1 MNLEKLV
8 WQQLRL
14 IGLIPGAR
22 FLFYLIANMIYK
34 DSSIIRIPFGP
45 AANFMWR
52 HHRNYQ
58 PWMTLGIYEPEVA
71 KLIRDLLHE
80 GDVFYDIGAHA
91 GYFTLIAANKVGPD
105 GLVIAFEPVPDN
117 AAIAKE
123 QIELNGFQAIC
134 RVVTS
139 AIMDTMGEVSLII
152 PKRIANAHL
161 LDVPAPHVNEG
172 RGKVIRVS
180 SITLDSFVSN
190 NPWPT
195 LIKMDIEG
203 AELKALMGAKKL
215 LSSPQAPVFLITAHS
230 EKLNREVRDIL
241 SNNLY
246 EFSDFPYMIHAIP
259 KRSKGEDV

>member
-1 MNLEKLV
+1 MNLEKFV

-14 IGLIPGAR
+14 LNLIPGAR
-22 FLFYLIANMIYK
+22 FLFYLIANMMYK
-34 DSSIIRIPFGP
+34 DHSVIKIPFGP

-52 HHRNYQ
+52 HHQIYQ

-71 KLIRDLLHE
+71 KLIQESLYP

-91 GYFTLIAANKVGPD
+91 GYFTLIAANNVGPT
-105 GLVIAFEPVPDN
+105 GLVIAFEPLPAN
-117 AAIAKE
+117 TNTINQ
-123 QIELNGFQAIC
+123 QIKLNGLQAIC

-139 AIMDTMGEVSLII
+139 AVMDTMGEVSLII

-180 SITLDSFVSN
+180 SITLDSFVSD

-203 AELKALMGAKKL
+203 AELKALMGAKEL
-215 LSSPQAPVFLITAHS
+215 LSSPKAPVFLITAHS
-230 EKLNREVRDIL
+230 EKLNREVRDML
-241 SNNLY
+241 SNYLY
-246 EFSDFPYMIHAIP
+246 EFSNFPYMIHAIP
-259 KRSKGEDV
+259 MRRKREDV

>member
-1 MNLEKLV
+1 M
-8 WQQLRL
+8 
-14 IGLIPGAR
+14 
-22 FLFYLIANMIYK
+22 YK
-34 DSSIIRIPFGP
+34 DRSVIRIPFGP

-52 HHRNYQ
+52 HHRIYQ

-71 KLIRDLLHE
+71 KLIQDSLHP

-117 AAIAKE
+117 AATTNE
-123 QIELNGFQAIC
+123 QIKLNGLQAIC

-139 AIMDTMGEVSLII
+139 AITDTIGEVSLII

-180 SITLDSFVSN
+180 SITLDSFVSD
-190 NPWPT
+190 NPVPT

-203 AELKALMGAKKL
+203 AELKALMGAKKF
-215 LSSPQAPVFLITAHS
+215 LSSPRLRF
-230 EKLNREVRDIL
+230 
-241 SNNLY
+241 Y
-246 EFSDFPYMIHAIP
+246 
-259 KRSKGEDV
+259 